1 MIFLQS
7 GSINKSRK
15 QMPEHQNM
23 ENHSRRKIMRNMI
36 TNLLLTVALIFSLSS
51 CASLNTNQ
59 KQGTAI
65 GAGVGAGLGAA
76 LGQAIGRDHQ
86 STLWGAGIGAAL
98 GGLTGNQLGQYMDH
112 QEQELRNAIAA
123 SEASS
128 IRRTKDVLVAT
139 FKGETYFA
147 HNSTVLKPGGYQ
159 EISRMASVL
168 NRYPETRIQVAGHTD
183 QKGSESYNQQ
193 LSWKRAEAVKN
204 ALVQQGVNPQRISTI
219 GYGESQPIS
228 SSYAQNR
235 RVEVTIIPM

>member
-1 MIFLQS
+1 MHKLFIN
-7 GSINKSRK
+7 SI
-15 QMPEHQNM
+15 
-23 ENHSRRKIMRNMI
+23 IG
-36 TNLLLTVALIFSLSS
+36 LFLIFSLSS

-98 GGLTGNQLGQYMDH
+98 GGLTGNQLGQYMDY
-112 QEQELRNAIAA
+112 QEQELRNVMAA

-128 IRRTKDVLVAT
+128 IRRSQDVLVAT
-139 FKGETYFA
+139 FKGETYFGN
-147 HNSTVLKPGGYQ
+147 NSVVLKPGGYQ

-168 NRYPETRIQVAGHTD
+168 NRYPDTRIQVAGHTD
-183 QKGSESYNQQ
+183 QRGSESYNQQ
-193 LSWKRAEAVKN
+193 LSWNRAEAVKN
-204 ALVQQGVNPQRISTI
+204 ALVQQGVNPQRITTV

-228 SSYAQNR
+228 SSYAHNR
-235 RVEVTIIPM
+235 RVEVTITPMG

>member
-1 MIFLQS
+1 M
-7 GSINKSRK
+7 K
-15 QMPEHQNM
+15 
-23 ENHSRRKIMRNMI
+23 NMI
-36 TNLLLTVALIFSLSS
+36 INSICAAALIFSLSS

-59 KQGTAI
+59 RQGTAI

-98 GGLTGNQLGQYMDH
+98 GGLTGNQLGQYMDY
-112 QEQELRNAIAA
+112 QEQELRNVMAA

-128 IRRTKDVLVAT
+128 IRRTQDVLVAT

-159 EISRMASVL
+159 EITRIASVL
-168 NRYPETRIQVAGHTD
+168 NRYPNTRIQVAGHTD
-183 QKGSESYNQQ
+183 QRGTEAYNQQ
-193 LSWKRAEAVKN
+193 LSWNRAEAVKR
-204 ALVQQGVNPQRISTI
+204 ALVQQGVDPQRISTL

-235 RVEVTIIPM
+235 RVEVTIIPMG